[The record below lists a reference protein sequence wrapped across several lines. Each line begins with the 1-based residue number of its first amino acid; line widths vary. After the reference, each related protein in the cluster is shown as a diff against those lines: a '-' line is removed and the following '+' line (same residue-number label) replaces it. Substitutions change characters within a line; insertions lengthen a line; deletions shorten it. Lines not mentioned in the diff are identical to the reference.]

1 MAVKSGEEYI
11 LLDISNEAK
20 KIIRSK
26 RKDEY
31 TNDTQKAI
39 DPLRV
44 KLKMNQDNAIGLQSR
59 AEVVSR
65 FGTRRTGATATID
78 RKVGL
83 DGDTKVD
90 TKLGEVT
97 TIVDRKHYCGLARD
111 VGTKQGQCVDSMCGG
126 GACSEVT
133 KSEPVAR
140 AVPRGVLERCRSVVV
155 LVSMLI
161 LLTSLR
167 GAGCTKVGGPRYVDD
182 KVVSY
187 HLTMSFVLLC
197 M

>member
-1 MAVKSGEEYI
+1 MAVKSGEECI

-20 KIIRSK
+20 KVNRSK

-44 KLKMNQDNAIGLQSR
+44 KLKMNQDKDDTIGIQSKG
-59 AEVVSR
+59 EVVSR
-65 FGTRRTGATATID
+65 LGTCRTSATID

-83 DGDTKVD
+83 DGDTKVG
-90 TKLGEVT
+90 TKLGRVM

-111 VGTKQGQCVDSMCGG
+111 VGANQGQCVDSQCGG
-126 GACSEVT
+126 GVCSEVT
-133 KSEPVAR
+133 KSGRGTAPVPR
-140 AVPRGVLERCRSVVV
+140 AAPRGVLERCRNVVV
-155 LVSMLI
+155 LVSLLML
-161 LLTSLR
+161 LSSSR
-167 GAGCTKVGGPRYVDD
+167 GAGCAKVGGPKYVDD

-187 HLTMSFVLLC
+187 SKL
-197 M
+197 